1 MFMMSRSG
9 GRRLITVPLS
19 MITPNPNQP
28 RRVFDAEELMGLA
41 ESIKRNGILQ
51 PVTVRQTSD
60 GKYEII
66 AGERRCR
73 AAAMA
78 GLKAVPCIVTEVDDK
93 RSAILSLMENLQRS
107 DLNCF
112 EEADGI
118 ARLINSWGITQQ
130 EVAERLGKAQ
140 STIAN
145 KLRLL
150 RLTPAQRRRIID
162 AGLTE
167 RHARALL
174 RILDDAQRD
183 SALDSIINKGLNV
196 SDTDKLIDE
205 ILSPKQEPAPAAV
218 ASKRTPIVRDLR
230 LFINTISK
238 AVDTMNQS
246 GLNARTAKSETDEYI
261 EYRVIIPKVGQKIS

>member
-9 GRRLITVPLS
+9 GRRLITVPLN
-19 MITPNPNQP
+19 MIVPNSNQP
-28 RRVFDAEELMGLA
+28 RRVFDSEELRGLA

-51 PVTVRQTSD
+51 PVTVRQAGE

-73 AAAMA
+73 AAAIA
-78 GLKAVPCIVTEVDDK
+78 GLKAVPCIVTDVDDK
-93 RSAILSLMENLQRS
+93 RSAVLSLMENLQRS

-150 RLTPAQRRRIID
+150 RLTPTQRRRIID

-174 RILDDAQRD
+174 RILDDVQRD
-183 SALDSIINKGLNV
+183 NALEIIINKGLNV

-205 ILSPKQEPAPAAV
+205 ILSPKPEQKSSAAR
-218 ASKRTPIVRDLR
+218 RTPIVRDLR

-246 GLNARTAKSETDEYI
+246 GLNARTAKNETDEYI
-261 EYRVIIPKVGQKIS
+261 EYRVIIPKVSQKIS